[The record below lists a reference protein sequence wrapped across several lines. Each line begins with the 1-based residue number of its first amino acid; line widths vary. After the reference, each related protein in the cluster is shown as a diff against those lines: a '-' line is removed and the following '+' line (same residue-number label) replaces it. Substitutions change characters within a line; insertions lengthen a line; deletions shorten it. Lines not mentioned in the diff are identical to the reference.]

1 MANYLIV
8 TDTTSAMNLE
18 IAEKHGI
25 ELVPL
30 SVVISGKEFKDLI
43 DISNEVLYEKLR
55 DGLVPTTS
63 QPSTGY
69 IMEKM
74 EKWKEEN
81 YDAIII
87 LTCSSDLSGTNANF
101 HMVKEQLGMDNVY
114 VVDTR
119 SVGAPILDG
128 AIRAKEMAD
137 EGASVQ
143 DILLMLDKKYQN
155 QFSFLFPETLTQ
167 LKKGGRIS
175 PIAANMAS
183 LLKIKPLLYLKEDG
197 SVVDKFGFARTE
209 GKIVQLIIDKFK
221 DLNVN
226 SLTNKIYISHADN
239 LRGAQKVEQLCKAL
253 FDNIDCEIVELPSVL
268 TCHGGLGCIAVQST
282 LKI

>member
-18 IAEKHGI
+18 IAKKHGI
-25 ELVPL
+25 ELVSL
-30 SVVISGKEFKDLI
+30 SVVINGKEFKDLI
-43 DISNEVLYEKLR
+43 DITNDVLYEKLR

-87 LTCSSDLSGTNANF
+87 LTCSCDLSGTNASF

-114 VVDTR
+114 IVDTR
-119 SVGAPILDG
+119 SVGATIMDG
-128 AIRAKEMAD
+128 AICAKEMAD
-137 EGASVQ
+137 EGANVQ
-143 DILLMLDKKYQN
+143 EILLMLDKKYQN

-209 GKIVQLIIDKFK
+209 GKIVQLIVDKFK
-221 DLNVN
+221 ELNVN
-226 SLTNKIYISHADN
+226 SLTNKIYILHADN

-268 TCHGGLGCIAVQST
+268 TCHGGLGCTAVQST

>member
-128 AIRAKEMAD
+128 AIRAKEMTD

>member
-18 IAEKHGI
+18 IAKEHGI

-43 DISNEVLYEKLR
+43 DISNDVLYEKLR

>member
-18 IAEKHGI
+18 IAKQYAI

-30 SVVISGKEFKDLI
+30 SVVINGKEFKDLI
-43 DISNEVLYEKLR
+43 DISNEVLYDKLR
-55 DGLVPTTS
+55 EGLVPTTS

-74 EKWKEEN
+74 AKWKEAN

-101 HMVKEQLGMDNVY
+101 HMVKQQLKMDNVY

-128 AIRAKEMAD
+128 AVRAKQMAD
-137 EGASVQ
+137 EGKSV
-143 DILLMLDKKYQN
+143 DEILLMLDKKYQN

-221 DLNVN
+221 ELNVN
-226 SLTNKIYISHADN
+226 SLTNKIYILHADN
-239 LRGAQKVEQLCKAL
+239 LRGAQKVEHLCKAL
-253 FDNIDCEIVELPSVL
+253 FDDIDCEMVELPSVL

>member
-18 IAEKHGI
+18 IAQEHGI

-43 DISNEVLYEKLR
+43 DISNDVLYEKLR

-74 EKWKEEN
+74 EKWKEDN
-81 YDAIII
+81 YDAVII

-119 SVGAPILDG
+119 SVGAPIMDG

-197 SVVDKFGFARTE
+197 TVVDKFGFARTE

-253 FDNIDCEIVELPSVL
+253 FDDIDCEIVELPSVL

>member
-1 MANYLIV
+1 MSNYLIV

-143 DILLMLDKKYQN
+143 DILLTLDKKYQN

>member
-18 IAEKHGI
+18 IAENHGI

-87 LTCSSDLSGTNANF
+87 LTCSNDLSGTNANF

>member
-137 EGASVQ
+137 EGAGVQ